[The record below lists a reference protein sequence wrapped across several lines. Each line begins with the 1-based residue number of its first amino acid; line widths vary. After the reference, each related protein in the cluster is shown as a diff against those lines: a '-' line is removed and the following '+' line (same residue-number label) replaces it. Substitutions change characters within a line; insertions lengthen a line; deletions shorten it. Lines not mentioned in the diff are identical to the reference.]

1 MIHHENEQLFKQLV
15 HINSHEIDITNVS
28 TWFWI
33 TAFQWNSDYQWHHS
47 SIEMQLITASA
58 QFVILCCHCM
68 RMCVRCQ
75 KKSVYVLRHCENVDV
90 LLLFHRAQ
98 LSHRLIE
105 SHFADSNGYTVANIQ
120 WVYGYSLKF
129 IPCLIFATT
138 VTVSAN
144 RGAGSYLISI

>member
-1 MIHHENEQLFKQLV
+1 
-15 HINSHEIDITNVS
+15 
-28 TWFWI
+28 
-33 TAFQWNSDYQWHHS
+33 
-47 SIEMQLITASA
+47 MQLITASA
-58 QFVILCCHCM
+58 QFVILCYHCM

-75 KKSVYVLRHCENVDV
+75 KKFVYVLRHCENVEL

-144 RGAGSYLISI
+144 RGAGSYLISIQMITIVQLPTELGSFIQSKSQAYWIVAEWPVIISSFVRKQSKKKNGTL